1 MSTFGCSTNVHYNHT
16 AMGAKL
22 ASIVKSKK
30 KQGFNIQKSMELIQA
45 IEIDNKGE
53 FFWII

>member
-1 MSTFGCSTNVHYNHT
+1 
-16 AMGAKL
+16 MGAKL

-30 KQGFNIQKSMELIQA
+30 KQGFNIRKSMELIQA

>member
-1 MSTFGCSTNVHYNHT
+1 
-16 AMGAKL
+16 MGVKS